1 VSLLAQLPIFIA
13 AVPVLIFNYVGFE
26 LPNAAGEEMKNPQRY
41 VPLGV
46 ARS

>member
-1 VSLLAQLPIFIA
+1 
-13 AVPVLIFNYVGFE
+13 VLISYYLGFE
-26 LPNAAGEEMKNPQRY
+26 LPNAAGEEMKNPQRD